1 MDRPRG
7 PRRRRHSV
15 RTRQGGLAAGLT
27 AVEALE
33 SRVLLA
39 GEPIISEFLA
49 LNSDGE
55 QDNYGQ
61 RSDWIEI
68 YNPGANPVN
77 LAGWHLTDDE
87 ARPTQWTF
95 PSVTVLAGGVLRVW
109 ASERGDNNVG
119 FPLHTNFRLG
129 GDG

>member
-1 MDRPRG
+1 MDRPRR

-15 RTRQGGLAAGLT
+15 RARQDGLAAGLT

-68 YNPGANPVN
+68 YNPGAAPVN

-95 PSVTVLAGGVLRVW
+95 PNVTVPAGGFLRVW
-109 ASERGDNNVG
+109 ASERETTMSG
-119 FPLHTNFRLG
+119 FRCTPT
-129 GDG
+129 